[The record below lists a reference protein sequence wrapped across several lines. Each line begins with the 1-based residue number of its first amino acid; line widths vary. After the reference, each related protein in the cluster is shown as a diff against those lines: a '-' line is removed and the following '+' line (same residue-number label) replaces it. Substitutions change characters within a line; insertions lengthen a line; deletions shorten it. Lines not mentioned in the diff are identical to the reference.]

1 MNTTH
6 QVIARKYRPQYL
18 RDLVGQESVVRIL
31 ENSMRMGRTAHA
43 YLMVGPRGVGKTS
56 TARIA
61 AMAFNA
67 PEKEGGEYDASKG
80 DYLEIAEGR
89 HPDVLELD
97 AATHSGVDLIRHLL
111 EESSFAPSR
120 LRYRIYLIDEVHM
133 LSLSAFNA
141 LLKTLEEPP
150 PRVKFILATT
160 EAKKVPVTIKSRC
173 QWLNLRLIPEEL
185 IVPALTHIAQ
195 AEGFTLEPGA
205 AAALAEASGGSM
217 RDAQTALEQA
227 ATFTEGK
234 ITEKEVSDLWGTV
247 PQKEVFQLADT
258 ILCGASTPLWGQLE
272 SIHSQGRD
280 YTALAQSLL
289 LILRRVQRE
298 IYAPAN
304 AGEPTGLSEKTSP
317 RKLLQIVGSLDG
329 LVSRMETCLDPA
341 SLFDQWALEACDQ
354 SHRPD
359 LIDLAERLAP
369 EDKAALQA
377 LLSRLEAE

>member
-1 MNTTH
+1 MKPH
-6 QVIARKYRPQYL
+6 LVIARKYRPQYL
-18 RDLVGQESVVRIL
+18 RDLVGQDSVVRIL

-56 TARIA
+56 TARIV

-80 DYLEIAEGR
+80 DFLEIAEGR

-97 AATHSGVDLIRHLL
+97 AATHSGVDLIRQLL
-111 EESSFAPSR
+111 EESSFAPSK
-120 LRYRIYLIDEVHM
+120 LRYRVYLIDEVHM
-133 LSLSAFNA
+133 LSQSAFNA

-160 EAKKVPVTIKSRC
+160 EARKVPVTIKSRC

-185 IVPALTHIAQ
+185 IASALNRIAL
-195 AEGFTLEPGA
+195 AEGFTLEPA
-205 AAALAEASGGSM
+205 AAIALAEASGGSM
-217 RDAQTALEQA
+217 RDAQTAMEQV

-234 ITEKEVSDLWGTV
+234 ITEKEVSDLRGTV
-247 PQKEVFQLADT
+247 SQQEVFRLADA
-258 ILCGASTPLWGQLE
+258 ILSGASTPLFGHLE
-272 SIHSQGRD
+272 AIRSQGRD
-280 YTALAQSLL
+280 YSALAQSLL
-289 LILRRVQRE
+289 QILRRVQRE
-298 IYAPAN
+298 IYAPAS
-304 AGEPTGLSEKTSP
+304 AGEPTGLSEKTAP
-317 RKLLQIVGSLDG
+317 RKLLQILGSLDG
-329 LVSRMETCLDPA
+329 LVARMETCLDPS

-354 SHRPD
+354 AHRSD
-359 LIDLAERLAP
+359 LLDLADRLAP